1 MTEEELQSMNF
12 ESNSIEQRAQYIIY
26 DFESRFPDLLKNDSR
41 YLLFNFIINHIIN
54 YELRRTV

>member
-12 ESNSIEQRAQYIIY
+12 ESNSIEQRAQDIIY

-41 YLLFNFIINHIIN
+41 YLLFNFIINRF
-54 YELRRTV
+54 E